1 MTSKE
6 GDDDDD
12 DYGSVVMIQLI
23 ITKQGGWLAS
33 PRAEVGMRW
42 HSELDKHHFQFSMM
56 IRIRFRPLRT
66 ICSQTCPKIPDGYVP
81 ENF

>member
-6 GDDDDD
+6 GDDDDE

-42 HSELDKHHFQFSMM
+42 HSELDKYPFHFSMM
-56 IRIRFRPLRT
+56 IWIRLGPIRIVST
-66 ICSQTCPKIPDGYVP
+66 T
-81 ENF
+81 